1 MSLFRI
7 QGLRDIAMAGDIKK
21 VRLFYLE
28 GKKGS
33 GNLQGQPPGISVL
46 SEAGGSG
53 RDGTTSKGR

>member
-1 MSLFRI
+1 
-7 QGLRDIAMAGDIKK
+7 MAGDIKK